1 LLSRNPSILGKY
13 IEQATDEIAEEAKS
27 RKRKRDGDGDNEG
40 GYDGDVDELICL
52 KDMYSCHPQPRAI

>member
-40 GYDGDVDELICL
+40 GYDGDVDE
-52 KDMYSCHPQPRAI
+52 